1 MLAVYDKAWNMLI
14 RSLLFVHPVQSQIRH
29 QFIYSHFKWFFH
41 LMLLFFLQQSL
52 QLFLYSWYF
61 CFGCCCCNYYIGWCC
76 SYALSH
82 ALSHSFSQMALLH
95 RSGKHFTVDF
105 ISKSPLYFIS
115 IALKLLQKIML
126 CFEKNVKSSVS
137 ILWYSWHDTHRVK

>member
-1 MLAVYDKAWNMLI
+1 MIKPEICWFV
-14 RSLLFVHPVQSQIRH
+14 LFYLCIQ
-29 QFIYSHFKWFFH
+29 YSPKYGINLFTVISNDFSTWYYC
-41 LMLLFFLQQSL
+41 FFLQQSL

-61 CFGCCCCNYYIGWCC
+61 CFGCCCCCNYYIGWCC